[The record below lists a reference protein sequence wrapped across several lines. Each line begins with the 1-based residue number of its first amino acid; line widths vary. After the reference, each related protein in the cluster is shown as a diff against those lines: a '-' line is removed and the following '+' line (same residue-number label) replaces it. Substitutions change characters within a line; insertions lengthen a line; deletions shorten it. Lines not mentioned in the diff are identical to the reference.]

1 MEEKNKSVK
10 NVKVNQENVKKNFQY
25 KLKRAF
31 AIVGTVIVVG
41 SVIGGIDSSRKK
53 DKENVNSYLSGISV
67 SESISEYEQLK
78 QIKIEDIKDWLEISE
93 DSIKYED
100 EVVKILKDN
109 TDYKPELHIDNS
121 LDEYKKAAEIIENLY
136 GKDLSPEQ
144 EDLLIKAALTLS
156 KNAQLANEK
165 LRKYGYNFVEKET
178 LRLLKEDFAKHVGI
192 EFDDPDK
199 IEIGI
204 VEDEWTTPCISV
216 NVNGN
221 ENGNENGNGNIYEC
235 TGYPCDVAKII
246 GAAQSAR
253 RGVSKESDM
262 YEYNEDRNDVL
273 RNAVKACEVISSG
286 ATDEVI
292 WDIKV
297 PKKNNSKYYNPIKCK
312 APSLNEIIKSSK
324 EANLTTEG
332 RSR

>member
-25 KLKRAF
+25 KLKRAV
-31 AIVGTVIVVG
+31 AIVGTAVIVIG
-41 SVIGGIDSSRKK
+41 SGIGIHLREKK
-53 DKENVNSYLSGISV
+53 DNENVNSYLSGISV

-100 EVVKILKDN
+100 EVVKVIKDN
-109 TDYKPELHIDNS
+109 IDYE
-121 LDEYKKAAEIIENLY
+121 LDELPTGSLEEYESAVKKFNDMKDPSTVKEKEKKLKAAITIA
-136 GKDLSPEQ
+136 KC
-144 EDLLIKAALTLS
+144 
-156 KNAQLANEK
+156 AQDANEK

-204 VEDEWTTPCISV
+204 VEDEWMTSYISV
-216 NVNGN
+216 EDKTNGDN
-221 ENGNENGNGNIYEC
+221 YEC
-235 TGYPCDVAKII
+235 TGYPCDVAKTI
-246 GAAQSAR
+246 GAVQRAEE
-253 RGVSKESDM
+253 GESKESDPFKR
-262 YEYNEDRNDVL
+262 NKDRNDVL
-273 RNAVKACEVISSG
+273 RDAVEACEAISSG
-286 ATDEVI
+286 ATDEVN

-297 PKKNNSKYYNPIKCK
+297 PEEDDSKYYNPIECK
-312 APSLNEIIKSSK
+312 APSLNKIITSPK
-324 EANLTTEG
+324 EANLTEG

>member
-25 KLKRAF
+25 KLKRAV
-31 AIVGTVIVVG
+31 AIVGTVIVIGSGIVG
-41 SVIGGIDSSRKK
+41 IHFSREKK

-100 EVVKILKDN
+100 EVVKVIKDN
-109 TDYKPELHIDNS
+109 IDYE
-121 LDEYKKAAEIIENLY
+121 LDELPTGSLEEYESAVKKFNDI
-136 GKDLSPEQ
+136 KDPSTVKEKEEKLKSA
-144 EDLLIKAALTLS
+144 ITIAKC
-156 KNAQLANEK
+156 AQDANEK

-204 VEDEWTTPCISV
+204 VEDEWMTSYISV
-216 NVNGN
+216 EDKTNGDN
-221 ENGNENGNGNIYEC
+221 YEC
-235 TGYPCDVAKII
+235 TGYPCDVAKTI
-246 GAAQSAR
+246 GAVQRAEE
-253 RGVSKESDM
+253 GESKESDPFKR
-262 YEYNEDRNDVL
+262 NKDRNDVL
-273 RNAVKACEVISSG
+273 RDAVEACEAISSG
-286 ATDEVI
+286 ATDEVN

-297 PKKNNSKYYNPIKCK
+297 PEEDDSKYYNPIECK
-312 APSLNEIIKSSK
+312 APSLNKIITSPK
-324 EANLTTEG
+324 
-332 RSR
+332 

>member
-1 MEEKNKSVK
+1 MAEKNKSVK

-25 KLKRAF
+25 KLKRAV
-31 AIVGTVIVVG
+31 AIVGTVIVIG
-41 SVIGGIDSSRKK
+41 SGIGIHFSGEKK

-100 EVVKILKDN
+100 EVVKVIKDN
-109 TDYKPELHIDNS
+109 IDYELDELPTGS
-121 LDEYKKAAEIIENLY
+121 LEEYKKAVKKFNDI
-136 GKDLSPEQ
+136 KDPSTVKEKEEKLKSA
-144 EDLLIKAALTLS
+144 ITIAKC
-156 KNAQLANEK
+156 AQNANEK

-204 VEDEWTTPCISV
+204 VEDEWMTSYISV
-216 NVNGN
+216 KDKTNGDN
-221 ENGNENGNGNIYEC
+221 YEC
-235 TGYPCDVAKII
+235 TGYPCDVAKTI
-246 GAAQSAR
+246 GAVQRAEE
-253 RGVSKESDM
+253 GESKESDPFKR
-262 YEYNEDRNDVL
+262 NKDRNDVL
-273 RNAVKACEVISSG
+273 RDAVEACEVISSG
-286 ATDEVI
+286 ATDEVN

-297 PKKNNSKYYNPIKCK
+297 PKKDDSKYYNPTKCN
-312 APSLNEIIKSSK
+312 APSLNKIITSSN
-324 EANLTTEG
+324 EANLTEG

>member
-25 KLKRAF
+25 KLKRAV
-31 AIVGTVIVVG
+31 AIVGTVIVIG
-41 SVIGGIDSSRKK
+41 SGMGMHFSREK

-109 TDYKPELHIDNS
+109 TDYKPELHIVNS
-121 LDEYKKAAEIIENLY
+121 LDEYKKAVETIEMLHDV
-136 GKDLSPEQ
+136 KVLSPEQ
-144 EDLLIKAALTLS
+144 KALLIEAALILS

-165 LRKYGYNFVEKET
+165 LMKYGYNLVEKET
-178 LRLLKEDFAKHVGI
+178 LRLLKEDFCKHVGI

-204 VEDEWTTPCISV
+204 VEDEWMTSYISV
-216 NVNGN
+216 EDKTNGDN
-221 ENGNENGNGNIYEC
+221 YEC
-235 TGYPCDVAKII
+235 TGYPCDVAKTI
-246 GAAQSAR
+246 GAVQRAEE
-253 RGVSKESDM
+253 GESKESDLFKR
-262 YEYNEDRNDVL
+262 NKDRNDVL
-273 RNAVKACEVISSG
+273 RDALKVCEVISSG
-286 ATDEVI
+286 ATDEVN

-297 PKKNNSKYYNPIKCK
+297 PKKDDSKYYNPIECK
-312 APSLNEIIKSSK
+312 APSLNKIITSSK
-324 EANLTTEG
+324 EANLTEG

>member
-1 MEEKNKSVK
+1 MAEKNKSVK

-25 KLKRAF
+25 KLKRAV
-31 AIVGTVIVVG
+31 AIVGTVIMIG
-41 SVIGGIDSSRKK
+41 SGIGIHFSGEKK

-100 EVVKILKDN
+100 EVVKVIKDN
-109 TDYKPELHIDNS
+109 IDYE
-121 LDEYKKAAEIIENLY
+121 LDELPTGSLEEYESAVKKFNDI
-136 GKDLSPEQ
+136 KDPSTVKEKEEKLKSA
-144 EDLLIKAALTLS
+144 ITIAKC
-156 KNAQLANEK
+156 AQNANEK

-204 VEDEWTTPCISV
+204 VEDEWMTSYISV
-216 NVNGN
+216 KDKTNGDN
-221 ENGNENGNGNIYEC
+221 YEC
-235 TGYPCDVAKII
+235 TGYPCDVAKTI
-246 GAAQSAR
+246 GAVQRAEE
-253 RGVSKESDM
+253 GESKESDPFKR
-262 YEYNEDRNDVL
+262 NKDRNDVL
-273 RNAVKACEVISSG
+273 RDAVEACEVISSG
-286 ATDEVI
+286 ATDEVN

-297 PKKNNSKYYNPIKCK
+297 PKKDDSKYYNPTKCN
-312 APSLNEIIKSSK
+312 APSLNKIITSSN
-324 EANLTTEG
+324 EANLTEG

>member
-25 KLKRAF
+25 KLKRAV
-31 AIVGTVIVVG
+31 AIVGTAVIVIG
-41 SVIGGIDSSRKK
+41 SGIGIHLREKK
-53 DKENVNSYLSGISV
+53 DNENVNSYLSGISV

-100 EVVKILKDN
+100 KVVKVIKDN

-144 EDLLIKAALTLS
+144 EDLLIEAALILS
-156 KNAQLANEK
+156 KNSQLANEK
-165 LRKYGYNFVEKET
+165 LMKYGYNLVEKET

-192 EFDDPDK
+192 KFEDPSEIDVDVPSDSLKETTYISMGNLYYEFD
-199 IEIGI
+199 G
-204 VEDEWTTPCISV
+204 
-216 NVNGN
+216 
-221 ENGNENGNGNIYEC
+221 
-235 TGYPCDVAKII
+235 GYVSQIANYIAAVQRAKE
-246 GAAQSAR
+246 GE
-253 RGVSKESDM
+253 SKESDVFG
-262 YEYNEDRNDVL
+262 YNKDRT
-273 RNAVKACEVISSG
+273 EVIKNAYEAYMFLVDG
-286 ATDEVI
+286 YTTEEQWNITDQKPHAVTDERYNCKTRTLEE
-292 WDIKV
+292 IKRT
-297 PKKNNSKYYNPIKCK
+297 
-312 APSLNEIIKSSK
+312 
-324 EANLTTEG
+324 NLTEG

>member
-25 KLKRAF
+25 KLKRAV
-31 AIVGTVIVVG
+31 AIVGTVIVIGSGIVG
-41 SVIGGIDSSRKK
+41 IHFSREKK

-100 EVVKILKDN
+100 EVVKVIKDN
-109 TDYKPELHIDNS
+109 IDYELDELPTGS
-121 LDEYKKAAEIIENLY
+121 LEEYKKAVKKFNDI
-136 GKDLSPEQ
+136 KDPSTVKEKEEKLKSA
-144 EDLLIKAALTLS
+144 ITIAKC
-156 KNAQLANEK
+156 AQDANEK

-178 LRLLKEDFAKHVGI
+178 LRLLKEDFAKYVGI

-204 VEDEWTTPCISV
+204 VEDEWMTSYISV
-216 NVNGN
+216 EDKTNGDN
-221 ENGNENGNGNIYEC
+221 YEC
-235 TGYPCDVAKII
+235 TGYPYDVAKTI
-246 GAAQSAR
+246 GAVQRAEE
-253 RGVSKESDM
+253 GESKESDPFKR
-262 YEYNEDRNDVL
+262 NKDRNDVL
-273 RNAVKACEVISSG
+273 RDAVEACEAISSG
-286 ATDEVI
+286 ATDEVN

-297 PKKNNSKYYNPIKCK
+297 PEEDDSKYYNPIECK
-312 APSLNEIIKSSK
+312 APSLNKIITSPK
-324 EANLTTEG
+324 EANLTEG

>member
-25 KLKRAF
+25 KLKRAV

-100 EVVKILKDN
+100 KVVKILKDN
-109 TDYKPELHIDNS
+109 TDYESDKLHIDNS
-121 LDEYKKAAEIIENLY
+121 LDEYKKAAETIDNLY
-136 GKDLSPEQ
+136 GAKDLSQEQ

-165 LRKYGYNFVEKET
+165 LRRYGYNFLEEET
-178 LRLLKEDFAKHVGI
+178 LRLLKEDFCKHVGI
-192 EFDDPDK
+192 EFDDPDR

-204 VEDEWTTPCISV
+204 VEDEWMTSYIIVKDKT
-216 NVNGN
+216 NGDN
-221 ENGNENGNGNIYEC
+221 YKC
-235 TGYPCDVAKII
+235 TGYPCGVAVIV
-246 GAAQSAR
+246 GAVQRAKE
-253 RGVSKESDM
+253 GESKESGVFC
-262 YEYNEDRNDVL
+262 YNEDRNDVL
-273 RNAVKACEVISSG
+273 RDALEAYEFIRSG
-286 ATDEVI
+286 ATDKVN
-292 WDIKV
+292 WVIKV
-297 PKKNNSKYYNPIKCK
+297 PEENRKYYNPTKCK
-312 APSLNEIIKSSK
+312 APSLNEIMKSSK
-324 EANLTTEG
+324 EANLTEG

>member
-1 MEEKNKSVK
+1 MEENKSVK
-10 NVKVNQENVKKNFQY
+10 NVKVNQKNVKKNFQY
-25 KLKRAF
+25 KLKQAF
-31 AIVGTVIVVG
+31 AIVGTVIVIG
-41 SVIGGIDSSRKK
+41 SGIVIHFSREKK

-109 TDYKPELHIDNS
+109 TDYE
-121 LDEYKKAAEIIENLY
+121 LDELPTGSLEEYESAVKDFNDIKNPSTVKEKEKKLKSAITIA
-136 GKDLSPEQ
+136 KC
-144 EDLLIKAALTLS
+144 
-156 KNAQLANEK
+156 AQDANEK

-235 TGYPCDVAKII
+235 TGYPYDIAQIIAAVQRAKE
-246 GAAQSAR
+246 GK
-253 RGVSKESDM
+253 SKESNM
-262 YEYNEDRNDVL
+262 FEYNDG
-273 RNAVKACEVISSG
+273 RNAVLRDAVEAYEVISSG
-286 ATDEVI
+286 ATDKVNL
-292 WDIKV
+292 DIKV
-297 PKKNNSKYYNPIKCK
+297 PEEDRKYYNPTKCN
-312 APSLNEIIKSSK
+312 APSLKKIITSSK
-324 EANLTTEG
+324 EANLTG

>member
-25 KLKRAF
+25 KLKRAV
-31 AIVGTVIVVG
+31 AIVGTVIVIGSGIVG
-41 SVIGGIDSSRKK
+41 IHFSREKK

-109 TDYKPELHIDNS
+109 TDYKPELHIVNS
-121 LDEYKKAAEIIENLY
+121 LDEYKKAVETIEMLHDV
-136 GKDLSPEQ
+136 KVLSPEQ
-144 EDLLIKAALTLS
+144 KALLIEAALILS

-165 LRKYGYNFVEKET
+165 LMKYGYNLVEKET

-192 EFDDPDK
+192 KFDDPDK
-199 IEIGI
+199 IKIEI
-204 VEDEWTTPCISV
+204 VEDELMTPYISV
-216 NVNGN
+216 EDKTN
-221 ENGNENGNGNIYEC
+221 ENIYEC
-235 TGYPCDVAKII
+235 TCYSYDIAQIIAAVQRAKE
-246 GAAQSAR
+246 GE
-253 RGVSKESDM
+253 SKESDVF
-262 YEYNEDRNDVL
+262 ECNVGRNVVL
-273 RNAVKACEVISSG
+273 RDAVEACEVISSG
-286 ATDEVI
+286 ATDEVN

-297 PKKNNSKYYNPIKCK
+297 PEEDDSKYYNPIECK
-312 APSLNEIIKSSK
+312 APSLNKIITSPK
-324 EANLTTEG
+324 EANLTEG

>member
-31 AIVGTVIVVG
+31 AIVGTVIVIG
-41 SVIGGIDSSRKK
+41 SGIGIHFSREKK

-109 TDYKPELHIDNS
+109 TDYKPELHIVNS
-121 LDEYKKAAEIIENLY
+121 LDEYKKAVETIENLY
-136 GKDLSPEQ
+136 GKVLSPEQ
-144 EDLLIKAALTLS
+144 KALLIEAALILS

-165 LRKYGYNFVEKET
+165 LMKYGYNLVEKET

-192 EFDDPDK
+192 NFEDLSEIVVDVPSDSLEETTYISMRNFYYEFD
-199 IEIGI
+199 G
-204 VEDEWTTPCISV
+204 
-216 NVNGN
+216 
-221 ENGNENGNGNIYEC
+221 
-235 TGYPCDVAKII
+235 GYVPQIANSIAAVQRAKE
-246 GAAQSAR
+246 GE
-253 RGVSKESDM
+253 SKESDVFGYNDDRTKRIKEA
-262 YEYNEDRNDVL
+262 YEAYKFLVEDYTVKEQWGITKKRPH
-273 RNAVKACEVISSG
+273 AV
-286 ATDEVI
+286 TDERYNCETRTLEE
-292 WDIKV
+292 IKR
-297 PKKNNSKYYNPIKCK
+297 
-312 APSLNEIIKSSK
+312 ERT
-324 EANLTTEG
+324 NLTEG

>member
-31 AIVGTVIVVG
+31 AIVGTAVIVIG
-41 SVIGGIDSSRKK
+41 SGMGMHFSREK

-100 EVVKILKDN
+100 EVVKVIKDN
-109 TDYKPELHIDNS
+109 IDYELDELPTGS
-121 LDEYKKAAEIIENLY
+121 LEEYKKAVKEFN
-136 GKDLSPEQ
+136 D
-144 EDLLIKAALTLS
+144 IKAKPSTVKEKEKKLKSAITIA
-156 KNAQLANEK
+156 KCAQDANEK

-204 VEDEWTTPCISV
+204 VEDEWMTSYISV
-216 NVNGN
+216 EDKTNGDN
-221 ENGNENGNGNIYEC
+221 YEC
-235 TGYPCDVAKII
+235 TGYPCDVAKTI
-246 GAAQSAR
+246 GAVQRAEE
-253 RGVSKESDM
+253 GESKESDPFKR
-262 YEYNEDRNDVL
+262 NKDRNDVL
-273 RNAVKACEVISSG
+273 RVAVEACEVISSG
-286 ATDEVI
+286 ATDEVN

-297 PKKNNSKYYNPIKCK
+297 PKKDDSKYYNPIECK
-312 APSLNEIIKSSK
+312 APSLNKITTSSK
-324 EANLTTEG
+324 EANLTEG

>member
-31 AIVGTVIVVG
+31 AIVGTAVIVIG
-41 SVIGGIDSSRKK
+41 SGMGMHFSREK

-109 TDYKPELHIDNS
+109 TDYKPELQIVNS
-121 LDEYKKAAEIIENLY
+121 LDEYKKAVETIEMLHDV
-136 GKDLSPEQ
+136 KVLSPEQ
-144 EDLLIKAALTLS
+144 KALLIEAALILS

-165 LRKYGYNFVEKET
+165 LMKYGYNLVEKET

-192 EFDDPDK
+192 NFEDLSEIVVDVPSDSLKETTYISMGNFYYEFD
-199 IEIGI
+199 G
-204 VEDEWTTPCISV
+204 
-216 NVNGN
+216 
-221 ENGNENGNGNIYEC
+221 
-235 TGYPCDVAKII
+235 GYVSQIANSI
-246 GAAQSAR
+246 GAVQRAKE
-253 RGVSKESDM
+253 GKSKESDVFGYNNDRTKRIKEA
-262 YEYNEDRNDVL
+262 YEAYEFLVEDYTAKEQWGITKKRPH
-273 RNAVKACEVISSG
+273 AV
-286 ATDEVI
+286 TDERYNCETRTLEE
-292 WDIKV
+292 IKR
-297 PKKNNSKYYNPIKCK
+297 
-312 APSLNEIIKSSK
+312 ERT
-324 EANLTTEG
+324 NLTEG

>member
-31 AIVGTVIVVG
+31 AIVGTAVIVIG
-41 SVIGGIDSSRKK
+41 SGMGMHFSREK

-109 TDYKPELHIDNS
+109 TDYKPELHIVNS
-121 LDEYKKAAEIIENLY
+121 LDEYKKAVETIENLY

-144 EDLLIKAALTLS
+144 KALLIEAALILS

-165 LRKYGYNFVEKET
+165 LMKYGYNLVEKET

-192 EFDDPDK
+192 NFEDPSE

-204 VEDEWTTPCISV
+204 VDDELMTPYISV
-216 NVNGN
+216 NVNGK
-221 ENGNENGNGNIYEC
+221 IYEC
-235 TGYPCDVAKII
+235 TGYPYDIAQIIAAVQRAKT
-246 GAAQSAR
+246 
-253 RGVSKESDM
+253 GVSKESDLFGR
-262 YEYNEDRNDVL
+262 NEGRNDVL
-273 RNAVKACEVISSG
+273 IEALEACKIISSG
-286 ATDEVI
+286 ATDEVN
-292 WDIKV
+292 WNIKV
-297 PKKNNSKYYNPIKCK
+297 PKYDSEYYNPIKCN
-312 APSLNEIIKSSK
+312 APSSKKIITSSK
-324 EANLTTEG
+324 ANLTEG